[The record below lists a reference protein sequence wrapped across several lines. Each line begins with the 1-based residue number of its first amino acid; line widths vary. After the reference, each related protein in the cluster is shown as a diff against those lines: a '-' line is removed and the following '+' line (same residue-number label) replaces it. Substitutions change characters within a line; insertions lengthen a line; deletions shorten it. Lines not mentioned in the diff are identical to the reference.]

1 MMPKVLS
8 LILFLFV
15 ATGPVKGN
23 QVILSADLWCPY
35 TCEPSA
41 DDKGILVDAIDSILQ
56 QSGHQLDYQLV
67 NWARAIKMTRSGKYD
82 GIVGAYISDAPDFV
96 FHTEPIQIS
105 KMCFFVKK
113 DDPWKYFGKD
123 TLRDRKISVV
133 NAYSYG
139 EYFDDYIVKNHNQG
153 DKSIVQISGMD
164 ITKTRVEQL
173 KSNQIDTV
181 LEDWRVF
188 PYNVATYKKNSDS
201 QWKAE
206 FKSAGCLPGEGLFIA
221 LSPNRDTSK
230 DYAEIINRGLK
241 QLADSGKLNEI
252 ISRYE

>member
-1 MMPKVLS
+1 M
-8 LILFLFV
+8 
-15 ATGPVKGN
+15 
-23 QVILSADLWCPY
+23 
-35 TCEPSA
+35 
-41 DDKGILVDAIDSILQ
+41 
-56 QSGHQLDYQLV
+56 
-67 NWARAIKMTRSGKYD
+67 
-82 GIVGAYISDAPDFV
+82 
-96 FHTEPIQIS
+96 
-105 KMCFFVKK
+105 
-113 DDPWKYFGKD
+113 
-123 TLRDRKISVV
+123 V

-173 KSNQIDTV
+173 KSDQIDTV

-252 ISRYE
+252 VKRYE